1 MILLDERLLPPI
13 GHMSARFLPY
23 FNGLGV
29 PAWLEYGD
37 AVFWAW
43 DKSST
48 ICAEIKRVLDLLI
61 SIERTGRLEQQ
72 MRSAR
77 QVHRAYYLVLHGFK
91 YIGANRE
98 GMVSQW
104 TRDGWKPIVI
114 PDRVVNGRTEGHQ
127 MSYRRMDNYLNSL
140 ATLEGVVIKQTRDE
154 QETARVIVDLYWWWS
169 KDIEEHTSTMRL
181 PEPAHLPYGT
191 IGLVRRVAAELRG
204 VGLQRSKAVE
214 QRFDSVEAMVAA
226 EEKDWRG
233 IEGIGAGLAKRIV
246 RELRGEVVQPRKL
259 GPTMYVK
266 E

>member
-154 QETARVIVDLYWWWS
+154 QETARVIVDLYWFWQ
-169 KDIEEHTSTMRL
+169 KALEEHTSTRRL
-181 PEPAHLPYGT
+181 YQPAYLDSKPPLAWKWANDLG
-191 IGLVRRVAAELRG
+191 G
-204 VGLQRSKAVE
+204 VGFKRGKAAARYFGSASALANAPVE
-214 QRFDSVEAMVAA
+214 EW
-226 EEKDWRG
+226 EKVD
-233 IEGIGAGLAKRIV
+233 GIGEKLARQIV
-246 RELRGEVVQPRKL
+246 REIQDKRA
-259 GPTMYVK
+259 
-266 E
+266 